1 MTLPK
6 INTPE
11 YTLVI
16 PSTDEEIKFRPFLV
30 KEEKLL
36 LIAQETADDAA
47 LYRAIKNLISECCF
61 GKVDADKLPL
71 FDIEYIFLQIRAK
84 SVDEIAKIQVTCP
97 DDNETKVEIEVDL
110 TKLKVE
116 MPKGHNSKI
125 QLTDD
130 IGIMLSYPNLASVMN
145 VGQVVENAEKSEFDT
160 MFGMVSDCI
169 YQIWQGE
176 EVFDVLDYSDKDK
189 KAFLDSLN
197 HDQFGKIQNF
207 FETMPTLKHEAEVT
221 NPKTGVNSKVVLEGM
236 NSFF

>member
-1 MTLPK
+1 MTLPR

-11 YTLVI
+11 YSLVI

-36 LIAQETADDAA
+36 LIAQETADDSA
-47 LYRAIKNLISECCF
+47 LYSAIKNLITECCF
-61 GKVDADKLPL
+61 GKVDPDKLPL
-71 FDIEYIFLQIRAK
+71 FDIEFIFLQIRAK
-84 SVDEIAKIQVTCP
+84 SVDEIAKTQVTCP
-97 DDNETKVEIEVDL
+97 DDEDTKVEVEVDL

-116 MPKGHNSKI
+116 MPENHSSRI

-145 VGQVVENAEKSEFDT
+145 VGQVIGNKEKSEFDT
-160 MFGMVSDCI
+160 MFSMVSDCI

-176 EVFDVLDYSDKDK
+176 EVFDVMDYTDKDK
-189 KAFLDSLN
+189 KEFLDSLN

-207 FETMPTLKHEAEVT
+207 FETMPTLKHEVEVT